1 MALPDET
8 RIIRSKKLFE
18 QTILPENRDQIA
30 QLFDDP
36 KRVLELITG
45 MLAVDKQ
52 SLRIKIGHF
61 AQSILQ
67 GNAQQQIN
75 REIKELREKG
85 KIRDF
90 TEDERGTTTW
100 AELMKEI
107 DDGIPDTD
115 KLAAMKIFFIEINR
129 VNATDESRMLNY
141 QLFKIAKNLDSG
153 KLLILKAAYAIK
165 GDVGTGE
172 WGIQR
177 WATAVAKKL
186 GHGLTALVLKDEST
200 LMELGLISPHRDRTV
215 GLPNQIAQVDNGRLT
230 DLGIKLCETIQNYQ
244 AEE

>member
-1 MALPDET
+1 MAPPDET
-8 RIIRSKKLFE
+8 RIVRSKNLFE
-18 QTILPENRDQIA
+18 HTILPQNKDQIA

-36 KRVLELITG
+36 RGVLEVLTG
-45 MLAVDKQ
+45 LLTIDKQ
-52 SLRIKIGHF
+52 GLRIKIGHF

-67 GNAQQQIN
+67 GNAEEQIN

-115 KLAAMKIFFIEINR
+115 KLEAMKIFFVEVNR
-129 VNATDESRMLNY
+129 VNATDAKRMLNY
-141 QLFKIAKNLDSG
+141 QLFRIAKSLDSG
-153 KLLILKAAYAIK
+153 KLLILRAAYAIK
-165 GDVGTGE
+165 GEVGSGE
-172 WGIQR
+172 WTIQR
-177 WATAVAKKL
+177 WADAVAKKL
-186 GHGLTALVLKDEST
+186 GHGLTALVLKDESA
-200 LMELGLISPHRDRTV
+200 LMELGLISPHRDATV
-215 GLPNQIAQVDNGRLT
+215 GLANQVARVDNGRLT

-244 AEE
+244 ESD